1 MNGKD
6 NGVIEEHGSLG
17 LWSVISIIVGI
28 VIGTTIF
35 RVPWLIFANTSDP
48 WSGLGVW
55 VFGGFLA
62 IVGAFCY
69 AELATTYPR
78 AGGDYVYL
86 TRGFGPWCGF
96 LFGWAQLTVILPAS
110 IGLMAYVF
118 AEFATTIEPMPDYT
132 GLGLSSEFS
141 YAFLA
146 VAVLTFLNILG
157 VTLGK
162 IAQNLLSLA
171 KLAGLLTIVA
181 AGFMAPESSP
191 MDWPRP
197 PETASW
203 GALAIILVL
212 YAYGGWNDAAFVAA
226 EVRNPRRNIPLALLL
241 GVGIIIVVYLLI
253 NLAYIVGLGFDAM
266 RQPGEHLKA
275 RLLVDK
281 AFGEHGARVISIIVM
296 VSALGSANALIFAG
310 SRVYATL
317 GNDHPLFDFLGHWR
331 PGFGTPFLA
340 LIVQALITL
349 GMVYLFGT
357 REGQDIINQGIAY
370 VDQGLETVGLAGDIG
385 IRTADTWKPGD
396 AFEALVTYTAPVFW
410 VFFLATGF
418 SLFALRTRD
427 AHLERPFPVPVYPI
441 VPFIFC
447 NMCAYMLY
455 RSTIYIEWRAV
466 FGFALVALGL
476 PLYALS
482 RAIGYRGDGSAPA

>member
-1 MNGKD
+1 MARAPTARRNQG
-6 NGVIEEHGSLG
+6 NLG

-48 WSGLGVW
+48 WTGLGVW
-55 VFGGFLA
+55 AFGGFLA

-86 TRGFGPWCGF
+86 TRAYGPLVGY
-96 LFGWAQLTVILPAS
+96 LFGWAQLAVIQTAS

-118 AEFATTIEPMPDYT
+118 AEYATAIFKLDDFT
-132 GLGLSSEFS
+132 GLGLASEFS

-146 VAVLTFLNILG
+146 VILLSLLNVVG
-157 VTLGK
+157 VTVGK
-162 IAQNLLSLA
+162 IAQNVLTVAKIAGMLA
-171 KLAGLLTIVA
+171 IVV
-181 AGFMAPESSP
+181 AGFGWAESTP
-191 MDWPRP
+191 LEWPRP
-197 PETASW
+197 DPATAEW

-253 NLAYIVGLGFDAM
+253 NAAYIAGLGFDGM
-266 RQPGEHLKA
+266 RQPGEFLKA

-281 AFGEHGARVISIIVM
+281 AFGDHGANAISIIVM

-317 GNDHPLFDFLGHWR
+317 GNDHPLFDWLGHWR
-331 PGFGTPFLA
+331 PGFGTPILA

-349 GMVYLFGT
+349 GMVYIFGT
-357 REGQDIINQGIAY
+357 REGQGIINAGIA
-370 VDQGLETVGLAGDIG
+370 VIDQGLAAVGLVKDIG
-385 IRTADTWKPGD
+385 ITAKDNWQPGD
-396 AFEALVTYTAPVFW
+396 AFDALVTYTAPVFW
-410 VFFLATGF
+410 IFFLATGF
-418 SLFALRTRD
+418 SVFALRSRD
-427 AHLERPFPVPVYPI
+427 PQLERPFSVPLYPL

-455 RSTIYIEWRAV
+455 KSTIYIEWRAV
-466 FGFALVALGL
+466 FGFGLVLLGL
-476 PLYALS
+476 PLYGLS
-482 RAIGYRGDGSAPA
+482 RAIGYRGETADRV